1 MIVMVLCQ
9 GFLRRHFMHPTVS
22 DLLKVKILQL
32 FLDTSHHDTGSDLQE
47 SRENE
52 VRNDRNKVREATA
65 AGVGADAG
73 LFERSV
79 GGRSKCGNERNE
91 RYI

>member
-22 DLLKVKILQL
+22 DLLEVKILQL
-32 FLDTSHHDTGSDLQE
+32 FLDTSHHETRSDLQE

-52 VRNDRNKVREATA
+52 VRMTETK
-65 AGVGADAG
+65 
-73 LFERSV
+73 
-79 GGRSKCGNERNE
+79 
-91 RYI
+91 